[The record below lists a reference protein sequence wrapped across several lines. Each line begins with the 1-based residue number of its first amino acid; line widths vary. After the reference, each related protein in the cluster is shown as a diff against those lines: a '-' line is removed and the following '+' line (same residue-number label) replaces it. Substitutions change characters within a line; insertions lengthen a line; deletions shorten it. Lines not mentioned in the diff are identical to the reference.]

1 MMQDESGIGNVRILI
16 EMIDPVGVEQRCA
29 PLYAVNDVALR
40 QQEFGEISS
49 ILPGDTG
56 NQSGS
61 G

>member
-16 EMIDPVGVEQRCA
+16 EMIDPVGVEQRGA
-29 PLYAVNDVALR
+29 PLNAVNDVALR
-40 QQEFGEISS
+40 QQEFSEISS